1 MTPRETV
8 ENYFDCLNSENWE
21 GLRSVFHPEASLQA
35 VGTRERRGVDEI
47 VGYFGR
53 IFDPWETH
61 IDQPTRIIEIGE
73 TVVAE
78 VTFTGK
84 PTAKTDEVR
93 FDAVD
98 VFDLQDRLIV
108 TMSNWY
114 DLTYVREMLR

>member
-1 MTPRETV
+1 LPEQRELGGTAERLSSRGLAAGGRHSRTP
-8 ENYFDCLNSENWE
+8 W
-21 GLRSVFHPEASLQA
+21 G
-35 VGTRERRGVDEI
+35 RRDRR
-47 VGYFGR
+47 R